1 MLRIIRL
8 RTGLVLAATA
18 WLLLH
23 ALSGTADVTVHENL
37 AYKSGGGLSD
47 YERERCLLDLYLP
60 ENGSG
65 YPVIVWFH
73 GGAITAGDKAEGTQ
87 ADLARTL
94 AGHGIAVASVNYRL
108 SPDAAFPAYIDDAA
122 ASVAW
127 IMDNIPEYGG
137 DANKVFAAGHS
148 AGGYLATMVGVDPQY
163 LARYDHDLEDLSGLI
178 PVSGQMVTHY
188 TVRSERGQPREF
200 PVIDAAAP
208 LYFVSADLP
217 PVLAITG
224 GSGYDLAARP
234 EENRYFVASL
244 KAAEH
249 PDAEYL
255 EFDGRTHGSVVSRIP
270 EAGDPVAQAMMDFIR
285 RLSGS

>member
-1 MLRIIRL
+1 
-8 RTGLVLAATA
+8 
-18 WLLLH
+18 
-23 ALSGTADVTVHENL
+23 
-37 AYKSGGGLSD
+37 
-47 YERERCLLDLYLP
+47 
-60 ENGSG
+60 
-65 YPVIVWFH
+65 
-73 GGAITAGDKAEGTQ
+73 
-87 ADLARTL
+87 
-94 AGHGIAVASVNYRL
+94 
-108 SPDAAFPAYIDDAA
+108 
-122 ASVAW
+122 
-127 IMDNIPEYGG
+127 
-137 DANKVFAAGHS
+137 
-148 AGGYLATMVGVDPQY
+148 MVGVDPQY
-163 LARYDHDLEDLSGLI
+163 LARYDHELEDLSGLI